1 MIIDKVW
8 ADTIIL
14 SSAGIAA
21 FVISF
26 LLTPLLRD
34 RALSRGWV
42 VPPSP
47 RRVHTR
53 PTPRIG
59 GLAIYLGFVCAI
71 LLGIAISFL
80 LTTFGF
86 FKGQFWLG
94 DDLWRIML
102 LLVGSVP
109 LAIVSTIDDI
119 KELPTLPR
127 LLCHFLA
134 ASIVVVPQ
142 LLYPNGR
149 PGVLIDI
156 INNPFG
162 GVIRLLDWPVIALL
176 VTLVWI
182 VGMMNTINWID
193 GLDGLAGGIVFIA
206 AVMLFIEN
214 LLSGRNAEQGWQWQF
229 TSGLIALVLAASVA
243 GFLPFN
249 WYPAT
254 IFMGDSGAMFLGYAL
269 AVLSIIDGAK
279 LATVLLVVGLPVLD
293 AGWVVVYRLY
303 RRNSAGKADKSH
315 IHHRLL
321 EMGYSQRQIVI
332 FFYVLTVLFGLVGV
346 LPVTQEPWIKFLAL
360 VVLLVLLL
368 PIIFY
373 SVYYKDRRLKKVNS
387 SQTQERKQDI

>member
-1 MIIDKVW
+1 
-8 ADTIIL
+8 
-14 SSAGIAA
+14 
-21 FVISF
+21 
-26 LLTPLLRD
+26 
-34 RALSRGWV
+34 
-42 VPPSP
+42 
-47 RRVHTR
+47 
-53 PTPRIG
+53 
-59 GLAIYLGFVCAI
+59 
-71 LLGIAISFL
+71 
-80 LTTFGF
+80 
-86 FKGQFWLG
+86 
-94 DDLWRIML
+94 
-102 LLVGSVP
+102 
-109 LAIVSTIDDI
+109 
-119 KELPTLPR
+119 
-127 LLCHFLA
+127 
-134 ASIVVVPQ
+134 
-142 LLYPNGR
+142 
-149 PGVLIDI
+149 
-156 INNPFG
+156 
-162 GVIRLLDWPVIALL
+162 
-176 VTLVWI
+176 
-182 VGMMNTINWID
+182 
-193 GLDGLAGGIVFIA
+193 
-206 AVMLFIEN
+206 MLFIEN